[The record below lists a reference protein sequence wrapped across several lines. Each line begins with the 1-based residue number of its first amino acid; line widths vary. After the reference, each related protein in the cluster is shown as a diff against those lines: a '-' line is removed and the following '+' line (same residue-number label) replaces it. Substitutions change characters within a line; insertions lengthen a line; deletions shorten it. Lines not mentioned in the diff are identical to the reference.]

1 MGLGLL
7 SLSDFLTSEERT
19 PYSRE
24 NYAEILKNDNMHR
37 TGKMNNGGV

>member
-1 MGLGLL
+1 MNDLAGAPV
-7 SLSDFLTSEERT
+7 SFWFFDIR
-19 PYSRE
+19 RE